1 MGVDAAKEAI
11 YARLKK
17 SEAGAGAMHFP
28 LDRDAQYFEQLTAE
42 RIRTRYVKGFPQ
54 RFWWKPDGRRNEALD
69 CRVYA
74 YAALHGLLSM
84 GLNLNKRVEAL
95 PPAPVNRKPASNATP
110 VTIPMTAS
118 PRRRRMAISSNY
130 L

>member
-1 MGVDAAKEAI
+1 
-11 YARLKK
+11 
-17 SEAGAGAMHFP
+17 
-28 LDRDAQYFEQLTAE
+28 
-42 RIRTRYVKGFPQ
+42 VKGFPQ

-84 GLNLNKRVEAL
+84 GLNLNRRVEAL
-95 PPAPVNRKPASNATP
+95 PPVPTNRKPASNATP
-110 VTIPMTAS
+110 VAVPMSAS

>member
-1 MGVDAAKEAI
+1 
-11 YARLKK
+11 
-17 SEAGAGAMHFP
+17 MHFP

-69 CRVYA
+69 CRVYG

-95 PPAPVNRKPASNATP
+95 PPIPVSRARHVSSQTKVNAPMVP
-110 VTIPMTAS
+110 S

-130 L
+130 V

>member
-1 MGVDAAKEAI
+1 MPNCSDAELQSAI
-11 YARLKK
+11 
-17 SEAGAGAMHFP
+17 GD

-84 GLNLNKRVEAL
+84 GMNLNKRVEAL
-95 PPAPVNRKPASNATP
+95 PPIPASRQRTAAPVAKAALTP
-110 VTIPMTAS
+110 S

-130 L
+130 V

>member
-1 MGVDAAKEAI
+1 
-11 YARLKK
+11 
-17 SEAGAGAMHFP
+17 MHFP

-54 RFWWKPDGRRNEALD
+54 RYWWKPDGRRNEALD

-95 PPAPVNRKPASNATP
+95 PPVPVNRQASRQSVIVATP
-110 VTIPMTAS
+110 TVAT
-118 PRRRRMAISSNY
+118 PRRRRRAIPSNY
-130 L
+130 V

>member
-1 MGVDAAKEAI
+1 
-11 YARLKK
+11 
-17 SEAGAGAMHFP
+17 MHFP

-69 CRVYA
+69 CRVYG

-84 GLNLNKRVEAL
+84 GLNLNKRAEAL
-95 PPAPVNRKPASNATP
+95 PPIPVSRQRAANPAIKAALTP
-110 VTIPMTAS
+110 S

>member
-1 MGVDAAKEAI
+1 
-11 YARLKK
+11 
-17 SEAGAGAMHFP
+17 
-28 LDRDAQYFEQLTAE
+28 
-42 RIRTRYVKGFPQ
+42 
-54 RFWWKPDGRRNEALD
+54 
-69 CRVYA
+69 VYA

-95 PPAPVNRKPASNATP
+95 PPVPSARQGKSTP
-110 VTIPMTAS
+110 VSTLMTAS